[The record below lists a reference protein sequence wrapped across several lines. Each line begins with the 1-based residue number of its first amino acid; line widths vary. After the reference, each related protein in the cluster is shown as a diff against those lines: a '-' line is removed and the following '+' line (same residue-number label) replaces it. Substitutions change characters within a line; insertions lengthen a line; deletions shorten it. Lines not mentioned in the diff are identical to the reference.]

1 MLRLEG
7 VCASYSD
14 SRVLFGVDLE
24 INESEVVALL
34 GRNGM
39 GKTTTINSL
48 FGLVNVDEGEIVF
61 GGEKIRGLAS
71 YQVARRGI
79 ALVPEGRQIFP
90 NLSVRENLVATSANH
105 NRLTNAWTLDVIF
118 DLFPALAV
126 IRNRSAGLLSGG
138 EQQMLAIGRALLT
151 NPLLLVLDEATE
163 GLAPKIRGE
172 IWDVLAKLRKMRQS
186 VLVIDKDVR
195 ALSRVADRFYVM
207 EKGRSVLSGTAEAL
221 VNDSEIRDRYLS
233 A

>member
-1 MLRLEG
+1 MLCLAG
-7 VCASYSD
+7 VCASYSE

-24 INESEVVALL
+24 IRDGEVVALL

-48 FGLVNVDEGEIVF
+48 FGLVTVDEGEIVF
-61 GGEKIRGLAS
+61 GGEKLRGLAS

-79 ALVPEGRQIFP
+79 ALVPEGRQIFS
-90 NLSVRENLVATSANH
+90 NLSVRENLVATSANR
-105 NRLTNAWTLDVIF
+105 NRLKNAWTLEAIF
-118 DLFPALAV
+118 DLFPALAD

-163 GLAPKIRGE
+163 GLAPKIRAE
-172 IWDVLAKLRKMRQS
+172 IWSVLAKLRQMRQS
-186 VLVIDKDVR
+186 VLVIDKDIR

-207 EKGRSVLSGTAEAL
+207 EKGRSVLSGAAKDL
-221 VNDSEIRDRYLS
+221 MQNSDIRDRYLS